1 MSAELIAMAIYS
13 CNVKSIGR
21 TTHAPGTAGA
31 HLLYVGRE
39 DVSPALMAEHMP
51 LDPREA
57 RTWMNGQERDDRAN
71 ARVVDKLRL
80 ALPRELDEP
89 QRAALVQAFA
99 QDLTQGRVPWY
110 GAIHQRGE
118 DAHNPH
124 CHLVIRDRDIETG
137 KRVLRLSDSAKDR
150 AKAGLEPKAVEW
162 VRARWEDTANRAL
175 AQAGHD
181 VRIDRRTLEA
191 QGIER
196 VPTIHVGP
204 CADRIES
211 RVQAPA
217 SKPVRNR
224 RREIDYPAI
233 DQGRTRKDRNAEII
247 DLNLERAMRAP
258 DPMTRA
264 HAHFERVQGKIDRKL
279 ESDLSRAARLRTR
292 ELRRVRRE
300 YRAEARIVRENS
312 DAERRLVLDWHKAQ
326 ARDRLAVLRDAQA
339 VERQA
344 MQQRHGRFWARFQ
357 AAADLTGHTRRK
369 RGDEARALQAS
380 HKVARQHLAAQW
392 RTTRQQEAAKIA
404 DNRRV
409 ALRELFDRRDTAVSE
424 VRNRHRFDERQAEK
438 LRQQRECER
447 EQARIVIERQVQAA
461 MKAMGRKP
469 DRSLGLSR

>member
-1 MSAELIAMAIYS
+1 MAIYS

-39 DVSPALMAEHMP
+39 DASPSLMAEHMP
-51 LDPREA
+51 LDPQEA
-57 RTWMNGQERDDRAN
+57 RTWMNGQERADRAN
-71 ARVVDKLRL
+71 ARVIDKLRL
-80 ALPRELDEP
+80 ALPRELDED

-99 QDLTQGRVPWY
+99 HDLTQGRVPWY

-137 KRVLRLSDSAKDR
+137 KRVLRLSDSTKDR

-162 VRARWEDTANRAL
+162 VRARWEDVANRAL
-175 AQAGHD
+175 EQAGHS

-233 DQGRTRKDRNAEII
+233 DQGRTRKGRNAEII

-258 DPMTRA
+258 DPLTRA
-264 HAHFERVQGKIDRKL
+264 LARFERAQGQIDRRL
-279 ESDLSRAARLRTR
+279 ESDLSRQARIRTR

-300 YRAEARIVRENS
+300 FRIEVRDARARSN
-312 DAERRLVLDWHKAQ
+312 AERRLVLDWTKTQAKAALASLRTAQ
-326 ARDRLAVLRDAQA
+326 AT
-339 VERQA
+339 ERKA
-344 MQQRHGRFWARFQ
+344 LQQRQGRLWVRLQAIADVTGRTRQKRAQERLTLHHGHKDARAQ
-357 AAADLTGHTRRK
+357 LIGHWRNVRKQQSVQIDDTRR
-369 RGDEARALQAS
+369 
-380 HKVARQHLAAQW
+380 
-392 RTTRQQEAAKIA
+392 I
-404 DNRRV
+404 
-409 ALRELFDRRDTAVSE
+409 ALRKVIDRRDEELSHLRA
-424 VRNRHRFDERQAEK
+424 RHLTEERHAEQ
-438 LRQQRECER
+438 LRQQRERER
-447 EQARIVIERQVQAA
+447 EDGRTAIERQMQAA
-461 MKAMGRKP
+461 LKAMSAKR
-469 DRSLGLSR
+469 DRGLGLSR

>member
-1 MSAELIAMAIYS
+1 MAIYS

-39 DVSPALMAEHMP
+39 DASPSLMAEHMP
-51 LDPREA
+51 LDPQEA
-57 RTWMNGQERDDRAN
+57 RTWMNGQERADRAN
-71 ARVVDKLRL
+71 ARVIDKLRL
-80 ALPRELDEP
+80 ALPRELDED

-99 QDLTQGRVPWY
+99 HDLTQGRVPWY

-137 KRVLRLSDSAKDR
+137 KRVLRLSDSTKDR

-162 VRARWEDTANRAL
+162 VRARWEDVANRAL
-175 AQAGHD
+175 EQAGHS

-233 DQGRTRKDRNAEII
+233 DQGRTRKGRNAEII

-258 DPMTRA
+258 DPLTRA
-264 HAHFERVQGKIDRKL
+264 LARFERAQGQIDRRL
-279 ESDLSRAARLRTR
+279 ESDLSRQARIRTR
-292 ELRRVRRE
+292 EFRRVRRE
-300 YRAEARIVRENS
+300 FRIEVREARARS
-312 DAERRLVLDWHKAQ
+312 DAERRLVLDWTKTQAKAALASLRTAQ
-326 ARDRLAVLRDAQA
+326 AT
-339 VERQA
+339 ERKA
-344 MQQRHGRFWARFQ
+344 LQQRQGRLWVRLQ
-357 AAADLTGHTRRK
+357 AIADVTGRTRQKRAQERLTLHQGHK
-369 RGDEARALQAS
+369 DARASLIG
-380 HKVARQHLAAQW
+380 HW
-392 RTTRQQEAAKIA
+392 RNVRKQQSVQIDDTRH
-404 DNRRV
+404 V
-409 ALRELFDRRDTAVSE
+409 ALREVLDRRDEALSHLK
-424 VRNRHRFDERQAEK
+424 VRHLTEERHAEQ
-438 LRQQRECER
+438 LRQQRERER
-447 EQARIVIERQVQAA
+447 EDGRTAIERQMQAA
-461 MKAMGRKP
+461 MKAMSAKQ

>member
-1 MSAELIAMAIYS
+1 MAIYS

-39 DVSPALMAEHMP
+39 DAFPSLMAEHMP
-51 LDPREA
+51 LDPQEA
-57 RTWMNGQERDDRAN
+57 RTWMNGQERADRAN
-71 ARVVDKLRL
+71 ARVIDKLRL
-80 ALPRELDEP
+80 ALPRELDED

-99 QDLTQGRVPWY
+99 HDLTQGRVPWY

-137 KRVLRLSDSAKDR
+137 KRVLRLSDSTKDR

-162 VRARWEDTANRAL
+162 VRARWEDVANRAL
-175 AQAGHD
+175 EQAGHS

-233 DQGRTRKDRNAEII
+233 DQGRTRKGRNAEII

-258 DPMTRA
+258 DPLTRA
-264 HAHFERVQGKIDRKL
+264 LARFERAQGQIDRRL
-279 ESDLSRAARLRTR
+279 ESDLSRQARIRTR
-292 ELRRVRRE
+292 EFRRVRRE
-300 YRAEARIVRENS
+300 FRIEVRETRARS
-312 DAERRLVLDWHKAQ
+312 DAERRLVLDWTKMQAKAALASLLTAQ
-326 ARDRLAVLRDAQA
+326 AT
-339 VERQA
+339 ERKA
-344 MQQRHGRFWARFQ
+344 LQQRQGRLWVRLQAIADVTGRTRQKRAQERLTLHHGHKDARAQ
-357 AAADLTGHTRRK
+357 LIGHWRNVRKQQSVQIDDTRR
-369 RGDEARALQAS
+369 
-380 HKVARQHLAAQW
+380 
-392 RTTRQQEAAKIA
+392 I
-404 DNRRV
+404 
-409 ALRELFDRRDTAVSE
+409 ALRKVIDRRDEELSHLRA
-424 VRNRHRFDERQAEK
+424 RHLTEERHAEQ
-438 LRQQRECER
+438 LRQQRERER
-447 EQARIVIERQVQAA
+447 EDGRTAIERQMQAA
-461 MKAMGRKP
+461 LKAMSAKR
-469 DRSLGLSR
+469 DRGLGLSR